1 MSEDFI
7 TCELSFVNFPL
18 NEIGTTTK
26 SGFNIGGLT
35 SVVKKIDVNV
45 SAVA

>member
-1 MSEDFI
+1 MEGDI
-7 TCELSFVNFPL
+7 EKDGVEQADEP
-18 NEIGTTTK
+18 TTTK
-26 SGFNIGGLT
+26 NRFNIGGLT